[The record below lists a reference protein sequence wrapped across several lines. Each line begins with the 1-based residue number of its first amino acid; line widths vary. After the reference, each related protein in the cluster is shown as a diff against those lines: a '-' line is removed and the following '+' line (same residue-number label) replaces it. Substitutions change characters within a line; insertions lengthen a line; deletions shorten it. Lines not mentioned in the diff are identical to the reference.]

1 MSTVPARHHWKI
13 WEPLLGMNLRWT
25 KPTKQISSLY
35 TIIKSAD
42 NGCFYKK
49 IDEQLQKLTSS
60 HYYLDREMPS
70 KILIIKYFLIIN
82 SFYKLKIFLKFKL

>member
-1 MSTVPARHHWKI
+1 MRATSGNELKVDKTYKT
-13 WEPLLGMNLRWT
+13 N
-25 KPTKQISSLY
+25 QF
-35 TIIKSAD
+35 IIHYNKKCRMDASI
-42 NGCFYKK
+42 KK